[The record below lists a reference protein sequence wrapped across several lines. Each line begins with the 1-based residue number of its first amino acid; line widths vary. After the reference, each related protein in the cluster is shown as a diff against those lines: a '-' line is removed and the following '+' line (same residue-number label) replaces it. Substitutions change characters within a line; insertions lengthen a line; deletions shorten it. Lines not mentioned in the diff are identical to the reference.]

1 MGKTKKNEV
10 VEYWRNEYWTQLQ
23 KATDDSETKL
33 EKYVFAVSTGAVGLL
48 MGIIGLQS
56 DYVGRGFAIAS
67 LICFSI
73 SMLLCIFYHVKAKGY
88 HDKQSKMIEA
98 FIAHPEKGDNE
109 LRRKIDNSNKRLMSF
124 SKVSAWFILIGVIM
138 FIVSVIIR

>member
-1 MGKTKKNEV
+1 MESTNIDENIKE
-10 VEYWRNEYWTQLQ
+10 WRNEYWDKLQ
-23 KATDDSETKL
+23 KATDDSEAKL

-73 SMLLCIFYHVKAKGY
+73 SMLLCIFYHIKAKDY
-88 HDKQSKMIEA
+88 HDKQFKMIEA
-98 FIAHPEKGDNE
+98 FFALPEKGDNE
-109 LRRKIDNSNKRLMSF
+109 LRREIDNSNKRLMSF
-124 SKVSAWFILIGVIM
+124 LSRLSARKAHT
-138 FIVSVIIR
+138 STS